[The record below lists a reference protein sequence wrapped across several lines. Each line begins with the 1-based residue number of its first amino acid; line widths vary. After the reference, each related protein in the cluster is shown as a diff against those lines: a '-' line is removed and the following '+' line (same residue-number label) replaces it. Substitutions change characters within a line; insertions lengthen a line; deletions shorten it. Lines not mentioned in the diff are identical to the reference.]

1 MPQFESQKDYEAHLI
16 HNEEARM
23 KNVAEQIDNILIAF
37 VVYFLF
43 LATLLT

>member
-1 MPQFESQKDYEAHLI
+1 VPQFESKKDYEDHLI
-16 HNEEARM
+16 HNEEARL
-23 KNVAEQIDNILIAF
+23 KNVGEQIDNILIAF